1 MKNFLNISDFS
12 SADLR
17 EIIDQA
23 MKKKKIEMVLI
34 NLLPI
39 KMNLLKGRP

>member
-23 MKKKKIEMVLI
+23 MQRKIEMVLI
-34 NLLPI
+34 NRLPL